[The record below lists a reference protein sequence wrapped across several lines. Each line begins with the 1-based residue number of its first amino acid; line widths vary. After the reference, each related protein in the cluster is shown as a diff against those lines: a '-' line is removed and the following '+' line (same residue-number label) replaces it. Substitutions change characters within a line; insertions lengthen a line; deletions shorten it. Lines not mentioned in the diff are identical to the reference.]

1 MSAVALRWTIAL
13 WLLTLLTSAPESSL
27 AAPAGPAWDLQHA
40 WFRPTLKIDHDALC
54 PSLLQDVQQ
63 IFESSRDLGEA
74 IAQPGALRG
83 FVLIRP
89 WDPVELSADTA
100 ISSFGANFYPLNIV
114 EPDGSKFLIEYHTNP
129 GCGGACESYWVS
141 AARQPPVA
149 GPKTDPDAD
158 DAGSGAAEGWNLLR
172 SESGAHYFV
181 GVVDEELHAYSLEKL
196 SRAELSCRI
205 SLAPDVLGDEADPD
219 VRAVLPALNTL
230 HDAVRGMTRGAGN
243 CGTMRTASRWNAEI
257 EDAMHRALYR
267 PWSLAMVGAYP
278 SENSYGDYS
287 RIEEQ
292 LKLWSL
298 GGVLEHEAFDRYTR
312 ELDRTTETLGRFY
325 QNKYRWSAG
334 QSRSNAYAALTDAI
348 SHGIGFYMYEPYP
361 ARNEAELRKAILAHR
376 PMAEI
381 RALAVT
387 KETSSRVLDAAIR
400 YPNALQYLL
409 GAGADPNWQNDF
421 GKTALM
427 YAAQYD
433 QDESA
438 RILLAHDA
446 DPNAATIRPPGDC
459 TYTLTTTGM
468 TPLHYA
474 VRYASAKLVRRLLA
488 AGALT
493 FNQAQRD
500 YEEEPGYPLDWL
512 KRYGGHDA
520 SERNPNLSEAEV
532 TSLAA
537 LLQVPS
543 GAERKSLSTDLAR
556 RAEADYAAGHSEKA
570 YRGLMAALSAN
581 PDNETAMADLQLVAL
596 RTGRRGL
603 SLEIGHRLLELLR
616 DPPLEGNVWFNI
628 GLACDGVQYVNYGG
642 QYYCTDD
649 PVQPFL
655 TAWRLGPSDARAG
668 KLRDLLTASTKT
680 TCGQSTRLRYRFQFA
695 RTTGKGR
702 YEQVQRIY
710 VYHPRGKEVDP
721 KEISWP
727 TGPDG
732 ATVVPA
738 FVSRDDIGDFSV
750 TLLEAEFM
758 AQGAVTIGDVVCHP
772 YN

>member
-1 MSAVALRWTIAL
+1 M

-40 WFRPTLKIDHDALC
+40 WFKPTLELNEDELC
-54 PSLLQDVQQ
+54 PSVLRDVQRH
-63 IFESSRDLGEA
+63 FESSAELPAA
-74 IAQPGALRG
+74 IAKPGAFLG
-83 FVLIRP
+83 LEEAP
-89 WDPVELSADTA
+89 WFD
-100 ISSFGANFYPLNIV
+100 
-114 EPDGSKFLIEYHTNP
+114 PDGQSIDPTVSRVGEEFGLLKVTEPNGSTYLVRFHDQFS
-129 GCGGACESYWVS
+129 CGGACETVWVTVREQPTGASPPAVAEPGEHKS
-141 AARQPPVA
+141 AGGDTWR
-149 GPKTDPDAD
+149 
-158 DAGSGAAEGWNLLR
+158 LLR
-172 SESGAHYFV
+172 SASGAHYLV
-181 GVVDEELHAYSLEKL
+181 GVVGSEIHVHSLPKL
-196 SRAELSCRI
+196 SRSELSCRI

-219 VRAVLPALNTL
+219 VKAVLPALNTL
-230 HDAVRGMTRGAGN
+230 HDAVRELTRGEGN
-243 CGTMRTASRWNAEI
+243 CGTMRTASRWDAEI

-312 ELDRTTETLGRFY
+312 ELDRTTEALGRYYRKKF
-325 QNKYRWSAG
+325 RWSAG
-334 QSRSNAYAALTDAI
+334 QSRSNARAALTDAI
-348 SHGIGFYMYEPYP
+348 SRGMGFYGYEPYP
-361 ARNEAELRKAILAHR
+361 ARNEAELRKAILEHR
-376 PMAEI
+376 SMAEI
-381 RALAVT
+381 RSLAVE
-387 KETSSRVLDAAIR
+387 KETPSRVLDAAIR
-400 YPNALQYLL
+400 YPDALEYLL
-409 GAGADPNWQNDF
+409 EAGADPNWQNDF

-446 DPNAATIRPPGDC
+446 NPNAATIRPQDDC
-459 TYTLTTTGM
+459 YYALTTHGM

-493 FNQAQRD
+493 YSQAQRD
-500 YEEEPGYPLDWL
+500 FDEDSGYPLDWL

-581 PDNETAMADLQLVAL
+581 PDNETAMTDLQLVAL

-603 SLEIGHRLLELLR
+603 SLEIGHRLLALLR
-616 DPPLEGNVWFNI
+616 DPQLEGNVWFNI
-628 GLACDGVQYVNYGG
+628 GLACDGVQYVKYGG

-655 TAWRLGPSDARAG
+655 TAWGLGPSDARAS
-668 KLRDLLTASTKT
+668 KLRDLLTTSTKT
-680 TCGQSTRLRYRFQFA
+680 TCSQSTSLRYRFEFA
-695 RTTGKGR
+695 RTTGNGR
-702 YEQVQRIY
+702 NEQVQRIY

-727 TGPDG
+727 TGPHG

>member
-1 MSAVALRWTIAL
+1 M

-40 WFRPTLKIDHDALC
+40 WFKPTLKVDRDALC
-54 PSLLQDVQQ
+54 PSILQDVQQ
-63 IFESSRDLGEA
+63 IFESPRDLGEA
-74 IAQPGALRG
+74 IAEPSALRG
-83 FVLIRP
+83 LVLVRP
-89 WDPVELSADTA
+89 WDPISLSADTA
-100 ISSFGANFYPLNIV
+100 ISLVGDSYHPLNIV

-149 GPKTDPDAD
+149 RPKTDSDAD
-158 DAGSGAAEGWNLLR
+158 EAASDAGWNLLR

-181 GVVDEELHAYSLEKL
+181 GVVDKELHAYSLEKL

-205 SLAPDVLGDEADPD
+205 SLAPDVLGDQSDPD
-219 VRAVLPALNTL
+219 VKAVLPALSTL
-230 HDAVRGMTRGAGN
+230 HDAVRGMTRGAGS
-243 CGTMRTASRWNAEI
+243 CGSMQTASRWDAEI

-267 PWSLAMVGAYP
+267 PWSLATVEADRR
-278 SENSYGDYS
+278 SANSYGDYS

-292 LKLWSL
+292 LRLWSL
-298 GGVLEHEAFDRYTR
+298 GGVLEHEAFDQYTL
-312 ELDRTTETLGRFY
+312 ELDRTTEALGQFY
-325 QNKYRWSAG
+325 RNKYGWSAG
-334 QSRSNAYAALTDAI
+334 QSRSNARAALTDAI
-348 SHGIGFYMYEPYP
+348 SRGMGFYAYEPYP
-361 ARNEAELRKAILAHR
+361 ARNEAELRKAILEHR
-376 PMAEI
+376 AMAEI
-381 RALAVT
+381 RSLAVE
-387 KETSSRVLDAAIR
+387 KETPSRVLDAAIR
-400 YPNALQYLL
+400 YPDALEYLL
-409 GAGADPNWQNDF
+409 EAGADPNWQNEF

-446 DPNAATIRPPGDC
+446 NPNAATIRPQDDC
-459 TYTLTTTGM
+459 YYALTTHGM

-493 FNQAQRD
+493 YNQAQRD
-500 YEEEPGYPLDWL
+500 FDEDSGYPLDWL

-556 RAEADYAAGHSEKA
+556 RAEADYAAGHSEKS

-581 PDNETAMADLQLVAL
+581 PDNETAMTDLQLVAL

-603 SLEIGHRLLELLR
+603 SLEIGHRLLALLR
-616 DPPLEGNVWFNI
+616 DPQLEGNVWFNI
-628 GLACDGVQYVNYGG
+628 GLACDGVQYVKYGG

-655 TAWRLGPSDARAG
+655 TAWGLGPSDARAS
-668 KLRDLLTASTKT
+668 KLRDLLTTSTKT
-680 TCGQSTRLRYRFQFA
+680 TCSQSTSLRYRFEFA
-695 RTTGKGR
+695 RTTGNGR
-702 YEQVQRIY
+702 NEQVQRIY

-727 TGPDG
+727 TGPHG